1 MEAPVSRT
9 ASKKRQVFT
18 EEDAAQLD
26 PAILDACAEDSWT
39 AIKTFYKVNDKDSN
53 LVPVD
58 IPEIIRQHWEAS
70 GEISLWLKGRQRYLT
85 TSVDAIFYHET
96 IERDGLNVW
105 ALNLT
110 EDKALENMKR
120 VLDFDTYRH
129 PALKELVH
137 SVRTD
142 SEVGYEQ
149 TRSLFKAVTIK
160 NESTPAQADQVART
174 ATCRRVRWTEA
185 AFSRHYT
192 VVKKAILDTMPRTNR
207 KLVIETTGNG
217 GQGGFWIDYMQVVN
231 YGRPHPTLPH
241 CWVLGNVTAHFLP
254 WFTHHEYVR
263 AAAPFDVV
271 GLDPTVRRV
280 LEESDREHVED
291 MQQAGMSAEAIEE
304 RLNWMHVVLYEE
316 KNLLTDPQGA
326 VRNFNREH
334 PSRLAHAFQ
343 ATGSS
348 WFSINRIA
356 TMREFWKKENDERR
370 LPISID
376 LILGKDGN
384 ITEAP
389 GNEFLM
395 FEPPVRS
402 HLHRYCGVLD
412 PASGSD
418 DGDPT
423 AGGILDRHLMKWAA
437 IFHGPYPPRR
447 AAEMLRKLGL
457 WYFTA
462 LLNWENNSLGIS
474 CTEALLELQYP
485 NLFKMDPKRTDIS
498 AYGWHTGPESRKEIL
513 GLAKV
518 AFDHPY
524 SPIHMPYLKFYD
536 EAAAFQCPPGKPD
549 RPEAQPPAHDD
560 LVMMYAIGA
569 KTHQVMPALVPIA
582 EVRKA
587 QPGEA
592 SLLDLAQVQG
602 PARGGYRDAVKRR
615 RGMRN
620 F

>member
-1 MEAPVSRT
+1 MAT
-9 ASKKRQVFT
+9 AKKRKEYT
-18 EEDAAQLD
+18 EEDVAQLD
-26 PAILDACAEDSWT
+26 PAILDACADDSWT

-58 IPEIIRQHWEAS
+58 IPEIIRQHWDAS
-70 GEISLWLKGRQRYLT
+70 GEISLWGKGRQRYLT
-85 TSVDAIFYHET
+85 TSVDAIFFQEM
-96 IERDGLNVW
+96 IDRDGLNVW

-110 EDKALENMKR
+110 ESKALENMKR
-120 VLDFDTYRH
+120 VLDFDLYRH
-129 PALKELVH
+129 PALKELTH

-142 SEVGYEQ
+142 SEIGYNQ

-160 NESTPAQADQVART
+160 NESTPSQADQVART

-185 AFSRHYT
+185 AYSRHYS

-217 GQGGFWIDYMQVVN
+217 AQGGFWLDFMQVVN
-231 YGRPHPTLPH
+231 NGRPHPTLPF
-241 CWVLGNVTAHFLP
+241 CWVLGNITAHFLP

-263 AAAPFDVV
+263 AVAPFDPAT
-271 GLDPTVRRV
+271 LDPTVRRV
-280 LEESDREHVED
+280 LEEADKEHSED
-291 MQQAGMSAEAIEE
+291 MRAAGLSEEQVQE
-304 RLNWMHVVLYEE
+304 RLNWMHVVLLEE

-334 PSRLAHAFQ
+334 PARLAHMFQ

-356 TMREFWKKENDERR
+356 TMREFWKKENEERG

-376 LILGKDGN
+376 LILGKDGKV
-384 ITEAP
+384 IEKP
-389 GNEFLM
+389 GNEFLIY
-395 FEPPVRS
+395 EPPART
-402 HLHRYCGVLD
+402 HENRYCGILD
-412 PASGSD
+412 PSGGSD

-437 IFHGPYPPRR
+437 IFHGPFPPRR
-447 AAEMLRKLGL
+447 AAEMLYRLGL
-457 WYFTA
+457 YYYGA

-474 CTEALLELQYP
+474 CTETFLELNYP
-485 NLFKMDPKRTDIS
+485 NLFRLDPKRTDIT

-513 GLAKV
+513 GQAKV
-518 AFDHPY
+518 SFDHPY

-536 EAAAFQCPPGKPD
+536 EAAAFQAPPGKPD
-549 RPEAQPPAHDD
+549 RPEALPPAHDD
-560 LVMMYAIGA
+560 LVMMYAIGC
-569 KTHQVMPALVPIA
+569 KTHLVMPPLIPLQD
-582 EVRKA
+582 VRVA
-587 QPGEA
+587 RPGEA
-592 SLLDLAQVQG
+592 SLRELAQLGPSQG
-602 PARGGYRDAVKRR
+602 SYRAAAQRR